1 MRPSVLTYDVT
12 FLRHVTSK
20 KMKNI
25 AITFEPEVVET
36 SGWLQINPCKNT
48 YREVISILY
57 ARRRFAS
64 RYVTTLRFFLQ
75 NKLKVKFKGQRSRSK
90 VKVS

>member
-20 KMKNI
+20 KMKKT

-48 YREVISILY
+48 YREVISILICE
-57 ARRRFAS
+57 APFCL
-64 RYVTTLRFFLQ
+64 TLRHNITFFLT
-75 NKLKVKFKGQRSRSK
+75 K
-90 VKVS
+90 